1 MILISLDEELKHFRY
16 ITPPFGF
23 QKKKVLRKN
32 GRNIPLNFGKFFF
45 PLKIVFMFN
54 V

>member
-32 GRNIPLNFGKFFF
+32 GRNIPLNFG
-45 PLKIVFMFN
+45 
-54 V
+54 